1 MWSLKLDLRRMQRR
15 TPWWHTKLL
24 RVGPHHP
31 IRLGLVLNF
40 STLLTVLTISPI
52 RRKAPK
58 KKSKRI
64 PRVSSEMGSKDDL
77 CAYISVCNW

>member
-52 RRKAPK
+52 RF
-58 KKSKRI
+58 
-64 PRVSSEMGSKDDL
+64 VF
-77 CAYISVCNW
+77 